1 MAGKNGRFWLIP
13 LAFAVSGLLAFG
25 ATWATADRI
34 EHDLRDEAQAALRD
48 AGMRAP
54 SVTIDG
60 RDVTVSD
67 VPQGRGE
74 RARTVVDDL
83 EGVGAV
89 DVQEA
94 QTGRAAARTQ
104 QAIDSALQRTPI
116 RFAPYGDELTSS
128 GSRAVTHVAD
138 ILRSAPTTL
147 RFEVAGHV
155 AEVPNLDSDEARELS
170 RERADAVATEL
181 ADAGIPRDR
190 LTTVGHGD
198 SRPVD
203 DGDDGESDRANR
215 RVEIH
220 VR

>member
-34 EHDLRDEAQAALRD
+34 EHDLRDEAQTALRD

-54 SVTIDG
+54 AVTIDG
-60 RDVTVSD
+60 RDATVSN
-67 VPQGRGE
+67 VPRGHGE
-74 RARTVVDDL
+74 RAGTVVGGV
-83 EGVGAV
+83 EGVRAV

-94 QTGRAAARTQ
+94 QTGPAAVRTQ
-104 QAIDSALQRTPI
+104 RAIDGALRRTPI
-116 RFAPYGDELTSS
+116 GFVPYGDELTAGGRS
-128 GSRAVTHVAD
+128 AVAHVAD

-155 AEVPNLDSDEARELS
+155 APVPNLDDDEARTLS
-170 RERADAVATEL
+170 RERADAVAADL
-181 ADAGIPRDR
+181 AEAGIPRDR

-198 SRPVD
+198 TRPVAGG
-203 DGDDGESDRANR
+203 DGPEADRANR